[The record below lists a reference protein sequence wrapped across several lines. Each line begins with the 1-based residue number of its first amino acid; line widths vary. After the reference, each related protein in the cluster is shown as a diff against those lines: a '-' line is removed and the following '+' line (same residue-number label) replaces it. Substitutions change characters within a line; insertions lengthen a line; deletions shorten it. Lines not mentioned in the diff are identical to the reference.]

1 MADLHDT
8 NAATEEIYGPVFD
21 GRCPVADEMIPQ
33 SSEQTAARAREKS
46 HLSCLQRHYLLIR
59 RFKVEGT
66 TSRL

>member
-33 SSEQTAARAREKS
+33 SSEQTAASAGKS
-46 HLSCLQRHYLLIR
+46 HLSCLQWHYLLIR